1 MVYTFDETFSGS
13 NKKLKKEGRTFC
25 LLFCMKIRSN
35 FLKLDYHLGIL
46 RKFFGNNR
54 DTAGGDLLINKVE
67 VAGINTSNLKVL
79 SEKEKEMLLKKVKE
93 GDDDARNQLISG
105 NLRLVLSVIQKFTRR
120 CDSPDDLFQVGCVGL
135 IKAVDHFDVTQN
147 VRFST
152 YAVPMI
158 IGELRRYLRDN
169 NMIRV
174 SRSVRDLAYKAL
186 CEREALTVKF
196 GREPTME
203 ELTKAVNQRRLV
215 LSQEKGEE
223 EQRPVSEREVSDA
236 LDAVVDPV
244 SLYDPIYSDS
254 GDSIYLM
261 DQICDHKSNA
271 ENWIENIALGEAV
284 NGLGEREK
292 MILTLRFFQGKTQME
307 VAGEIGI
314 SQAQVS
320 RLEKGALSRIKSQM

>member
-1 MVYTFDETFSGS
+1 MYG
-13 NKKLKKEGRTFC
+13 
-25 LLFCMKIRSN
+25 
-35 FLKLDYHLGIL
+35 
-46 RKFFGNNR
+46 
-54 DTAGGDLLINKVE
+54 KVE
-67 VAGINTSNLKVL
+67 VSGINTANLKVL
-79 SEKEKEMLLKKVKE
+79 TEKEKNDLILRVKE
-93 GDDDARNQLISG
+93 GDMVARDELISG

-186 CEREALTVKF
+186 TERESLTVSL
-196 GREPTME
+196 GRDPTIE
-203 ELTKAVNQRRLV
+203 EITKALNKRFKM
-215 LSQEKGEE
+215 QEKDNENA
-223 EQRPVSEREVSDA
+223 SFAEVTEKVVRAA

-244 SLYDPIYSDS
+244 SLYDPVYTDGGESL
-254 GDSIYLM
+254 SIM
-261 DQICDHKSNA
+261 DQICDHKTND
-271 ENWIENIALGEAV
+271 ENWIQNLVLEEAV
-284 NGLGEREK
+284 NSLNSREK
-292 MILTLRFFQGKTQME
+292 NILNLRYYRGKTQME
-307 VAGEIGI
+307 VASEIGI

-320 RLEKGALSRIKSQM
+320 RLEKGALNRIRIQI